1 LEDCVYTLEQRTR
14 AVEPCIKHG
23 LKATTT
29 IRELGHPS
37 RVQLAAWHREWLETG
52 GSLHER
58 SRASEAYSAEQRRAA
73 VDHYPGHGRCN
84 AHARRELGYPKSY
97 QKLADWIEELAPG
110 ERRTTEPG
118 TFAPGQRQRAVTAL
132 VGRAGS
138 AREIAD
144 EAGSSRCTLYKW
156 KRELLGEG
164 PDMTEAKH
172 DAPAQGAGDGDGKA
186 VRATR
191 ADIDALEARKRE
203 LVEGL
208 RRLEPGRDVMGGA
221 LGLLGK
227 GAGADPANEPA
238 NREKTLLVE
247 SLRPK
252 WGLSGLL
259 RALGM
264 ARSSHQ
270 CQPEA
275 MRSPDGDAE
284 AREMVCAVFDANDG
298 TYGRRRTRD
307 EPEARGHVVGER
319 RIRRIMAE
327 EGPGARE
334 GEAEEGPRLLRGGG
348 LGASRQQGRAG
359 LRGGASQLPVARRRD
374 AVLDTRGKALP
385 LAGARLLRRS
395 HRGLDDPDVA
405 ERRDGQLHA
414 RGRARHDRGP

>member
-1 LEDCVYTLEQRTR
+1 MYTLEQRTR
-14 AVEPCIKHG
+14 AVELYIKHG

-29 IRELGHPS
+29 IRELGYPP

-73 VDHYPGHGRCN
+73 VDHCLEHGRRD

-97 QKLADWIEELAPG
+97 QRLADWIEELAPG
-110 ERRTTEPG
+110 ERRTTEPR
-118 TFAPGQRQRAVTAL
+118 TFTLEQKQRAVTAL

-203 LVEGL
+203 LVEEL
-208 RRLEPGRDVMGGA
+208 RRLELRRDVMEGA
-221 LGLLGK
+221 LELLGK
-227 GAGADPANEPA
+227 GAGADPANELT

-252 WGLSGLL
+252 WGLSELL

-264 ARSSHQ
+264 VFSSR
-270 CQPEA
+270 P
-275 MRSPDGDAE
+275 
-284 AREMVCAVFDANDG
+284 
-298 TYGRRRTRD
+298 
-307 EPEARGHVVGER
+307 
-319 RIRRIMAE
+319 
-327 EGPGARE
+327 
-334 GEAEEGPRLLRGGG
+334 
-348 LGASRQQGRAG
+348 
-359 LRGGASQLPVARRRD
+359 
-374 AVLDTRGKALP
+374 
-385 LAGARLLRRS
+385 
-395 HRGLDDPDVA
+395 
-405 ERRDGQLHA
+405 
-414 RGRARHDRGP
+414 